1 MECAVESVQYSEDHD
16 FFLLSVRYDGS
27 AEPGQFFRLKTSMGP
42 YVARP
47 FSVYDLED
55 GVLKFL
61 VKSGGEFER
70 FLENSSKIV
79 IDGPLGNPL
88 PTFENPLL
96 VAGGAGYAPIHF
108 YAMKHKAET
117 VIGAKNEG
125 FFDLVDLPNSSICT
139 IEPTT
144 ALDVA
149 KFSPLENVIVCGPF
163 PMLRVAKEMF
173 KVRNLY
179 LVLEEKMAC
188 GRGMCE
194 GCAVMTKNGVK
205 FVCKDGPTF
214 EAKEVNLNW
223 ID

>member
-1 MECAVESVQYSEDHD
+1 MECAVENVQYSASHD
-16 FFLLSVRYDGS
+16 FFLLSIRYGGS
-27 AEPGQFFRLKTSMGP
+27 AEPGQFFRLKTTIGP

-61 VKSGGEFER
+61 VKSGGEFEH
-70 FLENSSKIV
+70 FFKNSSSLL
-79 IDGPLGNPL
+79 IDGPLGNPIPSL
-88 PTFENPLL
+88 ENPLL

-108 YAMKHKAET
+108 YAMKHKAEI
-117 VIGAKNEG
+117 VVGARNED
-125 FFDLVDLPNSSICT
+125 FFDLVDVPSSSVCT

-144 ALDVA
+144 TLDVA
-149 KFSPLENVIVCGPF
+149 KFSPLENVVACGPL
-163 PMLRVAKEMF
+163 PMLEVANEMF
-173 KVRNLY
+173 KDRNLY

-194 GCAVMTKNGVK
+194 GCAVMTKDGIK

-214 EAKEVNLNW
+214 PAKEVNLNW
-223 ID
+223 TR